1 VYKGSAPELR
11 DQGAPHLAMT
21 TAAMKGAAAANDSPN
36 DFCSHI
42 ADDVRHGVA
51 TNTFFWHSVA

>member
-1 VYKGSAPELR
+1 
-11 DQGAPHLAMT
+11 MT